1 MSIGSLSSST
11 VSTATLASAGSMAQ
25 AGSARETEAPTTI
38 ADHVAADAALE
49 PVPGVSA
56 TLGTLVDT
64 YL

>member
-25 AGSARETEAPTTI
+25 AGSTRETEAPTI
-38 ADHVAADAALE
+38 ADHVAADDALE
-49 PVPGVSA
+49 PVPGVST